1 MFHNCHGTE
10 VDAFGAMKNRCGH
23 DLAISPLEQKIP
35 EELNIYLEMQIVRD
49 NKIKYL
55 FSLNNLILE
64 LWTADCL
71 IFTSITFQ
79 VLAIQFIGL
88 ELT

>member
-35 EELNIYLEMQIVRD
+35 EEVNNHLE
-49 NKIKYL
+49 
-55 FSLNNLILE
+55 
-64 LWTADCL
+64 
-71 IFTSITFQ
+71 
-79 VLAIQFIGL
+79 
-88 ELT
+88 